1 MYFFKRNLNV
11 RAIRALLRC
20 YSLARKNHYE
30 VLNLRRNCSD
40 KEIKE
45 AFIQMSKEYHPDKN
59 KDARAQDSFVRI
71 VEAYE
76 VLGKPSSRARYDS
89 MTEIESNSHAASTAS
104 NMYKSGV
111 PYNLRNH
118 PQYNFYY
125 ETQAPRSSNVNENAN
140 AKKIPNYVIIVMCTG
155 VALLGIILQVFVIR
169 NLYVSQRQQAQE
181 KSKRLAEELDKVRAS
196 ALTNGNELQTRLLL
210 DKIVAAA
217 NTNVA
222 TASLGQ
228 ALASEKKSSPMKIVT
243 EFGVLELSSA
253 TDDWTIPTD
262 PDSQATLQSFIGK
275 VMSILIEDK

>member
-1 MYFFKRNLNV
+1 MYFFKRNFDV

-30 VLNLRRNCSD
+30 VLKLRKNCSD

-59 KDARAQDSFVRI
+59 KDVKAQDRFVRI

-89 MTEIESNSHAASTAS
+89 ITEVESNSHAASSAS
-104 NMYKSGV
+104 YVYKSHV

-118 PQYNFYY
+118 PQYSYYY
-125 ETQAPRSSNVNENAN
+125 ETQAPRKSSMNESSP
-140 AKKIPNYVIIVMCTG
+140 AKKVPNYVIIVMCTG
-155 VALLGIILQVFVIR
+155 VALIGIILQVFVIR

-181 KSKRLAEELDKVRAS
+181 KSKRLAEELDKVRA
-196 ALTNGNELQTRLLL
+196 AAHTNGNELQTRILL

-228 ALASEKKSSPMKIVT
+228 ALASEKK
-243 EFGVLELSSA
+243 
-253 TDDWTIPTD
+253 
-262 PDSQATLQSFIGK
+262 
-275 VMSILIEDK
+275 

>member
-1 MYFFKRNLNV
+1 MYFFKRNFDV
-11 RAIRALLRC
+11 KAIRALLRC

-59 KDARAQDSFVRI
+59 KDAKAQDSFVRI

-89 MTEIESNSHAASTAS
+89 LTEIESNSHAASSAYTHA
-104 NMYKSGV
+104 YKSHV

-118 PQYNFYY
+118 PQYSYYY
-125 ETQAPRSSNVNENAN
+125 ETQAPPRSAHRNESAPV
-140 AKKIPNYVIIVMCTG
+140 KKIPNYVIIVMCTG

-181 KSKRLAEELDKVRAS
+181 KSKRLAEELDKVRAA

-217 NTNVA
+217 NNNVA

-228 ALASEKKSSPMKIVT
+228 ALASEKKEADQK
-243 EFGVLELSSA
+243 LSSYR
-253 TDDWTIPTD
+253 
-262 PDSQATLQSFIGK
+262 LN
-275 VMSILIEDK
+275 LE